1 MEETKPLNHSRIWSP
16 EDKKLAAKLYKNGAT
31 VTEIAERVER
41 TELAVASQLSS
52 QGFSLKGH
60 YPRRTVRH
68 SDKETTVVRSKV
80 VPQKKSFWRRLFG

>member
-16 EDKKLAAKLYKNGAT
+16 EDKKLAAKLFKQGSS

-60 YPRRTVRH
+60 YPRRTTRP
-68 SDKETTVVRSKV
+68 SQAVVRSKV